1 MKLINLSCP
10 NCGSQLSV
18 DSETKQAKC
27 EACGNIML
35 IDDSVQH
42 VQYDNAE
49 MAGYEFEKGRQRAQA
64 ERFMQSAQPQ
74 QKSNVKYWQNTEVNK
89 NNKSNIWLWVL
100 GWLFFFPLP
109 LTLLLV
115 RNKNL
120 NPVIKYS
127 IIGVMWTII
136 GFFSIASYVTRDKP
150 SSNYKEG
157 NLEKFY
163 ENYKESGT
171 YNNVSEMANRYGLAC
186 DSVSVGTEKYYKVA
200 VTRENASVTS
210 ENDLRIGDYYVLIQ
224 FDGIGKDEAESIELY
239 DSRSGTNIY
248 GEEGA
253 KEETKDISMEDS
265 IGSLVEQFNSQSEKK
280 MSFIEDFVPSDE
292 NGSHYQHEFRLNAY
306 NDAIGKSYSY
316 DDTYIDI
323 VARYDIFNETHIRVY
338 VNKSNLQQCKDIIKY
353 ISPAM
358 DGTIKDSDIQNA
370 IDYIDEKQD
379 ANGYSYGDLTIVL
392 QKKSI
397 DSFELMIKKSND

>member
-136 GFFSIASYVTRDKP
+136 GIFSIASYVTRDNP

-186 DSVSVGTEKYYKVA
+186 DSVSVGTKKYYKVA

-224 FDGIGKDEAESIELY
+224 FGGIGKQAESIELY

-248 GEEGA
+248 SEDEEEP
-253 KEETKDISMEDS
+253 KEISMEDS
-265 IGSLVEQFNSQSEKK
+265 ISSMVDQFNSQSETK
-280 MSFIEDFVPSDE
+280 MTFKEDFVPSDE
-292 NGSHYQHEFRLNAY
+292 NSSHYQHEFRLNPY

-323 VARYDIFNETHIRVY
+323 VARNTIFNETYIRVY
-338 VNKSNLQQCKDIIKY
+338 VNESNLQQCKDIIKY
-353 ISPAM
+353 ISPTM
-358 DGTIKDSDIQNA
+358 DGAIKDSDIQNA

-379 ANGYSYGDLTIVL
+379 ANGYSYGNLTIVL